1 MSSQLI
7 NFTSDLHGSSE
18 NILRA
23 DDIRNNTFNLII
35 RYKSTNETTHSFPHC
50 KSSKTEFE
58 YESRSNFYNDF
69 V

>member
-1 MSSQLI
+1 MK
-7 NFTSDLHGSSE
+7 NR
-18 NILRA
+18 RA
-23 DDIRNNTFNLII
+23 DDIRDNTINLIVH
-35 RYKSTNETTHSFPHC
+35 YKSTNETTHSFPHF